1 MSLFALTDT
10 FTVPDSLSTA
20 VPAQIVPSTH
30 TPSTAITA
38 STLPTHEPFG
48 ARPGDR
54 SLGAGALPGT
64 QSEPHVARLPE
75 ESLHSQYD
83 SGNVDTAAQVCMKLS
98 EELHGNE
105 ATTGDMRRVGGVGAL
120 VGD

>member
-1 MSLFALTDT
+1 M
-10 FTVPDSLSTA
+10 
-20 VPAQIVPSTH
+20 
-30 TPSTAITA
+30 
-38 STLPTHEPFG
+38 G
-48 ARPGDR
+48 M
-54 SLGAGALPGT
+54 GALPGNES
-64 QSEPHVARLPE
+64 QLHIVRLPE
-75 ESLHSQYD
+75 ESLHSQYH